1 VDITITFCHAT
12 VKELTRRL
20 QAAFRGGNLLLIKRL
35 SALLLLAERR
45 PVRRVAERLGVC
57 KQTIYNWL
65 HAFVLDR
72 YDSLPTRRP
81 PGRPAKLTA
90 AQRQRLCELID
101 AGPEAAGY
109 RTGCWNT
116 ALIQDLIV
124 REFQRCYNVHYLA
137 ELLRHLGYS
146 YHKARFVSDHLDEA
160 RRQQWLSVT
169 WPAIV
174 QQARQEQALLL
185 FSDEASF
192 AQWGSLGYTWSK
204 RGQQPLVKTTGKRKG
219 YKVLGLIEYLSGQLF
234 YQGQTERFTAERYC
248 AFLLMV
254 LERTE
259 QPLILIQDGA
269 RYHTA
274 RATQAFVAQH
284 AERLQ
289 VYQLPSYSPDYNPIE
304 HLWRNVKR
312 QQTHNRYF
320 ATFEALT
327 QAVEEGLST
336 FQNDQAA
343 VKQLMGTLLDR
354 ALGLAQAA

>member
-1 VDITITFCHAT
+1 VDVTITFCHAT

-20 QAAFRGGNLLLIKRL
+20 HAAFRGGNLALIKRL

-45 PVRRVAERLGVC
+45 PVSRVAERLGVC

-81 PGRPAKLTA
+81 AGRPAKLTA
-90 AQRQRLCELID
+90 AQRQRLCELLD
-101 AGPEAAGY
+101 GGPEAAGY
-109 RTGCWNT
+109 RTGCWNS
-116 ALIQDLIV
+116 ALIQDLIQ

-146 YHKARFVSDHLDEA
+146 YQKARFVSDHLDEA
-160 RRQQWLSVT
+160 RRQHWLTET

-174 QQARQEQALLL
+174 QQARREQALLL
-185 FSDEASF
+185 FGDEASF
-192 AQWGSLGYTWSK
+192 AQWGSLGYTWAR
-204 RGQQPLVKTTGKRKG
+204 RGQQPLVKTSGKRTG
-219 YKVLGLIEYLSGQLF
+219 YKVLGLIEYFSGRLF
-234 YQGQTERFTAERYC
+234 YRGQTERFTADRYC
-248 AFLLMV
+248 AFLLTV
-254 LERTE
+254 LESTE
-259 QPLILIQDGA
+259 QRLIIVQDGA

-274 RATQAFVAQH
+274 RATHDFVAKH

-312 QQTHNRYF
+312 EQTHNRYF
-320 ATFEALT
+320 PTFESLT
-327 QAVEEGLST
+327 QAVEESLAA
-336 FQNDQAA
+336 FQDDRAA
-343 VKQLMGTLLDR
+343 VKQLMGTHLDQ

>member
-1 VDITITFCHAT
+1 MDITITFCHAT

-20 QAAFRGGNLLLIKRL
+20 HAAFRGGNLALIKRL

-45 PVRRVAERLGVC
+45 PVSRVAERLGVC

-65 HAFVLDR
+65 HAFVLER
-72 YDSLPTRRP
+72 YDSLSTRRP
-81 PGRPAKLTA
+81 AGRPAKLTA
-90 AQRQRLCELID
+90 AQRQRLCELLD
-101 AGPEAAGY
+101 SGPEAAGY
-109 RTGCWNT
+109 RTGCWNS
-116 ALIQDLIV
+116 ALIQDLIQ

-146 YHKARFVSDHLDEA
+146 YQKARFVSDHLDEA
-160 RRQQWLSVT
+160 RRQHWLRET

-174 QQARQEQALLL
+174 QQARREQALLL

-192 AQWGSLGYTWSK
+192 AQWGSLGYTWAK
-204 RGQQPLVKTTGKRKG
+204 RGHQPLVKTSGKRTG
-219 YKVLGLIEYLSGQLF
+219 YKVLGLIEYFSGRLF
-234 YQGQTERFTAERYC
+234 YRGQTERFTAERYC
-248 AFLLMV
+248 AFLLTV
-254 LERTE
+254 LASTE
-259 QPLILIQDGA
+259 QRLIIVQDGA

-274 RATQAFVAQH
+274 RATQDFVAKH

-312 QQTHNRYF
+312 EQTHNRYF
-320 ATFEALT
+320 PTFESLT
-327 QAVEEGLST
+327 QAVEESLAA
-336 FQNDQAA
+336 FQDDRAA
-343 VKQLMGTLLDR
+343 VKQLMGTHLDQ